1 MVFTITKNLVF
12 IDSNKFMN
20 SRLKKMVN
28 DISGNDFKQITLE
41 FGSENLNF
49 LKQRDAYPYEC
60 ERF

>member
-1 MVFTITKNLVF
+1 
-12 IDSNKFMN
+12 MN

-49 LKQRDAYPYEC
+49 LKQRDAYPYEY
-60 ERF
+60 ERFWKIFWKRFAWQKSFL